1 MAYQIQNGLVP
12 GSVNPAAPGPIGN
25 TTPSSGAFT
34 TLSASGLISPASTVG
49 IAGTVTND
57 SVQAGSIG
65 EYQASTMTQVAA
77 TGTVFTMATTNVCS
91 LTSAAGLANLQAVTV
106 TNSGGGLPTGLSVTT
121 NYYIANLNVGALTC
135 NLASSLA
142 NAIAGTFITTTGA
155 GTGTQTL
162 HGACSFVTSTNT
174 YDICGLALTAG
185 DWDVDAVVFPGEAGS
200 VSVTTWELWIA
211 QAGGSTVPT
220 TAANILAQGLAGN
233 QVATASTSTANN
245 TWATSGTLRVS
256 LATAGYLALAGNAT
270 FTVGTLSPQALLRAR
285 RVR

>member
-106 TNSGGGLPTGLSVTT
+106 TNSGGGLPTGLSAAT

-162 HGACSFVTSTNT
+162 HGACSFVASTNT

-185 DWDVDAVVFPGEAGS
+185 DWDVDAVVFPGEASS

-245 TWATSGTLRVS
+245 TWATAGTLRVS

>member
-65 EYQASTMTQVAA
+65 EYQASSMTQVAA

-106 TNSGGGLPTGLSVTT
+106 TNSGGGLPTGLSAAT

-162 HGACSFVTSTNT
+162 HGACSFVASTNT

-185 DWDVDAVVFPGEAGS
+185 DWDVDAVVFPGEAAS

>member
-34 TLSASGLISPASTVG
+34 TLSASGLISPVSTVG

-57 SVQAGSIG
+57 SAQAGSVG
-65 EYQASTMTQVAA
+65 EYQASAMTQVAA
-77 TGTVFTMATTNVCS
+77 TGTTFTMATTNVCS
-91 LTSAAGLANLQAVTV
+91 LTSAAGLNNLQAVTV
-106 TNSGGGLPTGLSVTT
+106 STSSALPTGLSTAT

-142 NAIAGTFITTTGA
+142 NAIAGTFITTTGN

-162 HGACSFVTSTNT
+162 HGAASFVTSTNT

-185 DWDVDAVVFPGEAGS
+185 DWDVDAIVFPGEAGS
-200 VSVTTWELWIA
+200 VSVTTWEVWIA

-233 QVATASTSTANN
+233 QNATASTSTANN
-245 TWATSGTLRVS
+245 TWATSGTLRIS

-270 FTVGTLSPQALLRAR
+270 FTTGTLSPQALLRAR

>member
-25 TTPSSGAFT
+25 TTPSTGAFT
-34 TLSASGLISPASTVG
+34 TLSASGLISPTSTVG
-49 IAGTVTND
+49 IAGTITND
-57 SVQAGSIG
+57 NVQAGSIG
-65 EYQASTMTQVAA
+65 EYEACTMTQVAA
-77 TGTVFTMATTNVCS
+77 TGTVFTMATTNVCT
-91 LTSAAGLANLQAVTV
+91 LTSAAGLNNLQAVTV
-106 TNSGGGLPTGLSVTT
+106 TNSGGGLPTGLAAAT

-135 NLASSLA
+135 NLATSMA
-142 NAIAGTFITTTGA
+142 NAIAGTFITTTGN

-162 HGACSFVTSTNT
+162 HGAASFVTSTNT

-185 DWDVDAVVFPGEAGS
+185 DWDVAAVVFPGEAGS

-233 QVATASTSTANN
+233 QNATASTSTANN

-256 LATAGYLALAGNAT
+256 LAAPGNLVLAGNAT

>member
-1 MAYQIQNGLVP
+1 MSAYMIENGVVVP
-12 GSVNPAAPGPIGN
+12 YSLAAPGPIGN
-25 TTPSSGAFT
+25 TTPSTGAFT
-34 TLSASGLISPASTVG
+34 TLSATGLISPTSTVG
-49 IAGTVTND
+49 IAGTTTND
-57 SVQAGSIG
+57 NVQAGSVG
-65 EYQASTMTQVAA
+65 EYEACTMTQVAA

-91 LTSAAGLANLQAVTV
+91 LTSAAGLNNFQAVTV
-106 TNSGGGLPTGLSVTT
+106 STSSALPTGLSTAT

-135 NLASSLA
+135 NLASSMA
-142 NAIAGTFITTTGA
+142 NAIAGTFITTTGN

-162 HGACSFVTSTNT
+162 HGAASFVTSTNT

-185 DWDVDAVVFPGEAGS
+185 DWDVEANVFPGEAGS

-233 QVATASTSTANN
+233 QNATASTSTANN

-256 LATAGYLALAGNAT
+256 LAAPGNLVLAGNAT

>member
-162 HGACSFVTSTNT
+162 HGACSFVASTNT

-185 DWDVDAVVFPGEAGS
+185 DWDVDAVVFPGEAAS

>member
-25 TTPSSGAFT
+25 TTPSTGAFT

-65 EYQASTMTQVAA
+65 EYQATTMTQVAA

-91 LTSAAGLANLQAVTV
+91 LTSAAGLNNLQAVTV
-106 TNSGGGLPTGLSVTT
+106 STSSALPTGLSATT
-121 NYYIANLNVGALTC
+121 NYYISNLNVGALTC
-135 NLASSLA
+135 NLSTSLA
-142 NAIAGTFITTTGA
+142 NAIAGTVITTTGN

-162 HGACSFVTSTNT
+162 HGAASFVTSTNT

-185 DWDVDAVVFPGEAGS
+185 DWDVDAVVFPGEASS

-233 QVATASTSTANN
+233 QVATASTSAANN
-245 TWATSGTLRVS
+245 TWATSGTLRIS
-256 LATAGYLALAGNAT
+256 LASAGYLALAGNAT